1 MMSLIMQFLNVR
13 VLVLVSLLITN
24 FTPCSSVSIAN
35 FEQANAGWI
44 DVFESLIMNDFICF
58 LQIFC
63 FSSATSP
70 RTNCVELSLPI
81 VYLTFSLILTELN
94 KKDF

>member
-1 MMSLIMQFLNVR
+1 M
-13 VLVLVSLLITN
+13 SLLITI
-24 FTPCSSVSIAN
+24 FTLCSSVSIAN
-35 FEQANAGWI
+35 FEQANVGWV
-44 DVFESLIMNDFICF
+44 DVFESPMLNDFICF
-58 LQIFC
+58 LQIF
-63 FSSATSP
+63 FLVVQLVSP

>member
-1 MMSLIMQFLNVR
+1 MSLIMQFLHVR
-13 VLVLVSLLITN
+13 VLVLVSLLIRN
-24 FTPCSSVSIAN
+24 FAPCSSVSIAN
-35 FEQANAGWI
+35 FEQANAGWV
-44 DVFESLIMNDFICF
+44 DVFKSPMLNDFICF

-63 FSSATSP
+63 VSSATFP

-81 VYLTFSLILTELN
+81 AYLTFLLILTTLN

>member
-1 MMSLIMQFLNVR
+1 MSLIMQFLHVR
-13 VLVLVSLLITN
+13 VLVLVSLLIRN
-24 FTPCSSVSIAN
+24 FAPCSSVSIAN
-35 FEQANAGWI
+35 FEQANAGWV
-44 DVFESLIMNDFICF
+44 DVFKSPMLNDFICF

-63 FSSATSP
+63 VSSATSP

-81 VYLTFSLILTELN
+81 VYLTFLLILTTLN

>member
-1 MMSLIMQFLNVR
+1 MQFIHLR
-13 VLVLVSLLITN
+13 VLVQVSLLITN

-35 FEQANAGWI
+35 FEQANTGLV
-44 DVFESLIMNDFICF
+44 DVFEGSMLNDFICF
-58 LQIFC
+58 LQ
-63 FSSATSP
+63 TSF

-94 KKDF
+94 KKEF

>member
-1 MMSLIMQFLNVR
+1 M
-13 VLVLVSLLITN
+13 SLLITI
-24 FTPCSSVSIAN
+24 FTLFSSVSIAN
-35 FEQANAGWI
+35 FEQANVGWV
-44 DVFESLIMNDFICF
+44 DVFESPMISFASYKYF
-58 LQIFC
+58 

>member
-1 MMSLIMQFLNVR
+1 MKF
-13 VLVLVSLLITN
+13 LVLVSLLITN
-24 FTPCSSVSIAN
+24 FTLCSSVFIAN
-35 FEQANAGWI
+35 FEQANAGWV
-44 DVFESLIMNDFICF
+44 DLFESPMLNDFISF
-58 LQIFC
+58 LQIFF